1 MFRFGSLLCV
11 AALCLFSANLCAQ
24 TTVNVEISG
33 IDEILE
39 DNVRL
44 YLSIEQ
50 QKNHPLLSDGRL
62 ARLHKKATQEI
73 SAALQ
78 PYGYYRPTINAS
90 LEKSD
95 TGEWLASYEIDP
107 GLPLPIAEFNFSV
120 SPEMGQDPEFK
131 QLIEQQSLQVG
142 SVFTHLEYEAFKSS
156 LAKLAAERGYFR
168 AVFTDRRVEV
178 DLEDYVARVYLDY
191 DGGPRFRF
199 GEIKLRQDVLRP
211 EFLQR
216 FMPFQQGEAYSF
228 DKVVELQ
235 HILNDTNYFQTVE
248 VSPGEPLDD
257 SNEIPIEVT
266 LTPRKKNLYL
276 LGLGYGTDTGART
289 KLGWQ
294 RPRVND
300 RGHRFDSEIRLSEV
314 GYSLGANYRVPVL
327 NPRTDQLVYSVSEV
341 NEEVE
346 DVDSDLRAVGVSLNH
361 SRGEWRETLALD
373 YEREDFEIG
382 NDDDETTLLVP
393 GISWSR
399 TWGKSFIFV
408 LDGLRFDLAL
418 RGADEGLGSDV
429 DFGQVASRLKFISS
443 LNRNNRFIARGSIGS
458 ITTRDFEKLPPSK
471 RFFAGGSQSVRGY
484 EYKSLG
490 PEDDS
495 GDVIGAK
502 RLLTGSI
509 EFEHSLNDRWGIA
522 VFYDV
527 GNAVEDF
534 DDELERGAGFGV
546 RWKSP
551 VGPVRIDLASAL
563 SDDGDPWRLH
573 INIGPDL

>member
-178 DLEDYVARVYLDY
+178 DLEDYVARIYLDY

-211 EFLQR
+211 EFLER